1 MRTFIRSLPSALLIL
16 LFCYAAGSKLMDFE
30 DFRGQL
36 YNQTFPH
43 GMAGVLLYAL
53 PVTEIATVILLL
65 FRRTS
70 LAGLQLSL
78 LLLLLFTG
86 YIALVLLHFWDRVPC
101 SCGGIL
107 SHMSWTA
114 HLVFNCIFI
123 LITLAGIAFHLR
135 EENPA

>member
-1 MRTFIRSLPSALLIL
+1 ME
-16 LFCYAAGSKLMDFE
+16 FE
-30 DFRGQL
+30 DFRSQL

-43 GMAGVLLYAL
+43 LMAGVLLYAL
-53 PVTEIATVILLL
+53 PVTEIAAVICLL

-70 LAGLQLSL
+70 LAGLRLSL
-78 LLLLLFTG
+78 CLLLLFTG

-107 SHMSWTA
+107 GHMSWTT

-135 EENPA
+135 EDQPA